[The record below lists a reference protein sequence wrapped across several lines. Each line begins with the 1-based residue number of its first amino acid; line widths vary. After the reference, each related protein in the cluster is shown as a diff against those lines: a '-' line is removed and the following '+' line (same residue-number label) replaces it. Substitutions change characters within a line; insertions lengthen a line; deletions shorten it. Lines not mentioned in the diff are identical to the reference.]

1 MKFITMNP
9 TVVVSFLTYII
20 IIYIK
25 EEVKNFFLIFKI
37 FDIIVFMF
45 LYIMY
50 IYIIA
55 FLFFLYTCI
64 LKKMLKIFLFNLH
77 GEAII
82 LCIGYIA

>member
-25 EEVKNFFLIFKI
+25 GEVKNFFLIFKN
-37 FDIIVFMF
+37 FDIITFMF

-55 FLFFLYTCI
+55 FLFLLYT
-64 LKKMLKIFLFNLH
+64 
-77 GEAII
+77 
-82 LCIGYIA
+82 

>member
-9 TVVVSFLTYII
+9 TVVVSFLTIYSII
-20 IIYIK
+20 NIRR
-25 EEVKNFFLIFKI
+25 EVKNFFLLKFIFKN

-55 FLFFLYTCI
+55 Y
-64 LKKMLKIFLFNLH
+64 
-77 GEAII
+77 
-82 LCIGYIA
+82 

>member
-20 IIYIK
+20 IIYIRK
-25 EEVKNFFLIFKI
+25 EVKNFFLIFKI
-37 FDIIVFMF
+37 LDIFFMF

-55 FLFFLYTCI
+55 Y
-64 LKKMLKIFLFNLH
+64 
-77 GEAII
+77 
-82 LCIGYIA
+82 

>member
-25 EEVKNFFLIFKI
+25 REVKNFFLIFKN
-37 FDIIVFMF
+37 FDIIRFMF

-55 FLFFLYTCI
+55 FLFFLYTRI
-64 LKKMLKIFLFNLH
+64 LKKNAKIIF
-77 GEAII
+77 I
-82 LCIGYIA
+82 

>member
-9 TVVVSFLTYII
+9 TVVVSFLTHII

-25 EEVKNFFLIFKI
+25 REVKNFFLIFKNL
-37 FDIIVFMF
+37 DIIFMF

-55 FLFFLYTCI
+55 Y
-64 LKKMLKIFLFNLH
+64 
-77 GEAII
+77 
-82 LCIGYIA
+82 

>member
-25 EEVKNFFLIFKI
+25 REVKNFFLIFKN
-37 FDIIVFMF
+37 FDIITFMF

-55 FLFFLYTCI
+55 Y
-64 LKKMLKIFLFNLH
+64 
-77 GEAII
+77 
-82 LCIGYIA
+82 

>member
-20 IIYIK
+20 IINIK
-25 EEVKNFFLIFKI
+25 GEVKNFFLIFKN
-37 FDIIVFMF
+37 FDIIRFMF

-55 FLFFLYTCI
+55 YWFLLYT
-64 LKKMLKIFLFNLH
+64 
-77 GEAII
+77 
-82 LCIGYIA
+82 

>member
-20 IIYIK
+20 IIYIRK
-25 EEVKNFFLIFKI
+25 EVKNFFLLNFIFKN
-37 FDIIVFMF
+37 FDIIIFMF

-55 FLFFLYTCI
+55 Y
-64 LKKMLKIFLFNLH
+64 
-77 GEAII
+77 
-82 LCIGYIA
+82 

>member
-9 TVVVSFLTYII
+9 TVVVSFLTHII

-25 EEVKNFFLIFKI
+25 REVKNFFLIFKN

-55 FLFFLYTCI
+55 FLFLLYT
-64 LKKMLKIFLFNLH
+64 
-77 GEAII
+77 
-82 LCIGYIA
+82 